1 MIFLRL
7 FHGSLY
13 IIVVFT
19 DPLLAYQACISK
31 PSILTL
37 RYVGS
42 SPKKKLFFH
51 GKPGKVNTTK
61 RDFRDPTR
69 FEENLVDPRM
79 RILATRDLFSHV

>member
-1 MIFLRL
+1 MFFKWLAITWMIFLRL
-7 FHGSLY
+7 FHG
-13 IIVVFT
+13 
-19 DPLLAYQACISK
+19 LAYQACISK

-79 RILATRDLFSHV
+79 RILATRDLFIHV